1 MASLHYPVAQQMNA
15 NVAGFTG
22 SSDSPTVHPPTAA
35 EHFLETVKTEA
46 GGLGYLFGHSYADAV
61 ATPLDRATMA
71 IRGVAGGLVPAAET
85 NIPGSTS
92 SAPLDGVAKTSVSDQ
107 IANAYRSI
115 RKAVGI

>member
-15 NVAGFTG
+15 NIAGLTG
-22 SSDSPTVHPPTAA
+22 GDDTPTAHPLTAA
-35 EHFLETVKTEA
+35 EHFIATVSTEA